1 MGGKSTRFGSEK
13 WKAKL
18 GNHIVLDN
26 IWNACNIFKKR
37 KLIGK
42 KKPKQINKTFIL
54 DIYNYCAPI
63 VGIHT
68 AITNSKTNWILILS
82 CDLPL
87 INEKCLK
94 FIWDSKTEQVDA
106 VVPVVKKRIQP
117 LCSLYNIDI
126 LSQLNYF
133 INKQNFSL
141 HNFLKSI
148 DTQFINMDHYERSF
162 LNMNTQDDLKKI
174 KIKDKI

>member
-18 GNHIVLDN
+18 GNNIVLDN
-26 IWNACNIFKKR
+26 IWDACNIFKKR
-37 KLIGK
+37 QLIGK

-54 DIYNYCAPI
+54 DIYNYSAPI

-68 AITNSKTNWILILS
+68 AIANSKTNWTLVLS

-87 INEKCLK
+87 INEECLK

-106 VVPVVKKRIQP
+106 VVPIVKNRIQP
-117 LCSLYNIDI
+117 LCSLYNIGI
-126 LSQLNYF
+126 LNNLNYH
-133 INKQNFSL
+133 IDRQNFSL
-141 HNFLKSI
+141 HKFLKSI
-148 DTQFINMDHYERSF
+148 NTQFINMDHYERSF
-162 LNMNTQDDLKKI
+162 LNMNTQDDLKRIQIKNKI
-174 KIKDKI
+174 